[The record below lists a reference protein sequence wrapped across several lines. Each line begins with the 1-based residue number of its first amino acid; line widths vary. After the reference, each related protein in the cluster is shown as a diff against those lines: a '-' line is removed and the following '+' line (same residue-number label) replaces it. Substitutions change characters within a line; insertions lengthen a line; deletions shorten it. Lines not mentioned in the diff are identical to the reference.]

1 MVHKNVMEQLFFGEC
16 CIQGMTLSV
25 DSEYKHSSHMIS
37 LISFFN
43 HTINLIESNEK
54 RLKKLQEYELI
65 YNFQN
70 NKYIYILN
78 NKIINNKY
86 ILN

>member
-1 MVHKNVMEQLFFGEC
+1 
-16 CIQGMTLSV
+16 MTLSV

-70 NKYIYILN
+70 NKIINIYTKLN
-78 NKIINNKY
+78 NKNNQAPTPLQDKSK
-86 ILN
+86 ISSVR